1 MVDAIERS
9 CARRSLRD
17 IARRGQ
23 DTHEGAAVKVLIADD
38 HRLIIEGV
46 KLKLAEL
53 DPAVET
59 VVAMN
64 LDELDRMASTH
75 ADSLDLALVDIT
87 MPGTQ
92 GHQHVN
98 RLRAQAPALPVIVLS
113 GSEDVDLMRSL
124 MEIGVLG
131 FIPKAYSPDVM
142 LSAIRLVL
150 AGGIYIPPLLL
161 ANAQAQGWQPA
172 EVAPAPAPGEAAR
185 GIDGLR
191 KLLDGVA
198 ADVVNFDCAVQID
211 VRQAKDFPWVAALLS
226 ARVKKLDPAF
236 KLQLSQALNAE
247 QVPQLVLTPKP

>member
-1 MVDAIERS
+1 MVWLIERP
-9 CARRSLRD
+9 CVRRILRD
-17 IARRGQ
+17 IARRGH

-64 LDELDRMASTH
+64 LDELDRMTEAH

-131 FIPKAYSPDVM
+131 FIPKAYSPEVM

-172 EVAPAPAPGEAAR
+172 ESAPPPVAVDPARA
-185 GIDGLR
+185 IDGLR
-191 KLLDGVA
+191 ALLTER
-198 ADVVNFDCAVQID
+198 QID
-211 VRQAKDFPWVAALLS
+211 VMRLLS
-226 ARVKKLDPAF
+226 QGKPNKLIARDLGISEGTVKIHLAAIF
-236 KLQLSQALNAE
+236 RALNVRNRVEAVVASRKLQGL
-247 QVPQLVLTPKP
+247 

>member
-1 MVDAIERS
+1 VWHIERP
-9 CARRSLRD
+9 CVRRSLRD
-17 IARRGQ
+17 IARREQ

-64 LDELDRMASTH
+64 LDELDRMAEAH

-131 FIPKAYSPDVM
+131 FIPKAYSPEVM

-172 EVAPAPAPGEAAR
+172 EAATPSPADPAR

-191 KLLDGVA
+191 KLLTER
-198 ADVVNFDCAVQID
+198 QID
-211 VRQAKDFPWVAALLS
+211 VMRLLS
-226 ARVKKLDPAF
+226 QGKPNKLIARDLGISEGTVKIHLAAIF
-236 KLQLSQALNAE
+236 RALNVRNRVEAVVASRKLQGL
-247 QVPQLVLTPKP
+247 

>member
-1 MVDAIERS
+1 MVVPIERP
-9 CARRSLRD
+9 CVRRILRD
-17 IARRGQ
+17 IARPGQ

-64 LDELDRMASTH
+64 LEELDRMVASH

-92 GHQHVN
+92 GHQHVS

-131 FIPKAYSPDVM
+131 FIPKAYSPEVM
-142 LSAIRLVL
+142 LSAIRLVM

-161 ANAQAQGWQPA
+161 ANAQAQGWQPSEA
-172 EVAPAPAPGEAAR
+172 AAPPVDPAR

-191 KLLDGVA
+191 KLLTER
-198 ADVVNFDCAVQID
+198 QID
-211 VRQAKDFPWVAALLS
+211 VMRLLS
-226 ARVKKLDPAF
+226 QGKPNKLIARDLGISEGTVKIHLAAIF
-236 KLQLSQALNAE
+236 RALNVRNRVEAVVASRKLQGL
-247 QVPQLVLTPKP
+247 

>member
-1 MVDAIERS
+1 MVVPIERP

-64 LDELDRMASTH
+64 LDELDRMAATH

-191 KLLDGVA
+191 KLLTER
-198 ADVVNFDCAVQID
+198 QID
-211 VRQAKDFPWVAALLS
+211 VMRLLS
-226 ARVKKLDPAF
+226 QGKPNKLIARDLGISEGTVKIHLAAIF
-236 KLQLSQALNAE
+236 RALNVRNRVEAVVASRKLQGL
-247 QVPQLVLTPKP
+247 